1 MNCPCP
7 LCNLPKICIIILHQE
22 KIYAKNR
29 NFFCV
34 SVLTLIRTFGIIL
47 LKLKIGKT
55 GTMSKRTDIKK
66 LAKGFQK
73 KYNVKKLDCA
83 TMKSI
88 MQEQGFTVIEYN
100 KTLSDDNVFTIVT
113 ALNLREQIELSNGF
127 TYTDSNYRLVFIH
140 EELSE
145 EEKLIVLAHEEGH
158 IYCEHFGHSPII
170 GFDVADEFE
179 ANEFAHYILNP
190 SPMSKLT
197 AFLRRNLIFIVI
209 AALLTAILA
218 GCTVLKNAKKKEDSY
233 YGEYYISS
241 TGGKYHIFDC
251 PYIKNN
257 KTAERL
263 TKEDYYSGIYTPC
276 HSCLSDEAAK

>member
-1 MNCPCP
+1 MN
-7 LCNLPKICIIILHQE
+7 K
-22 KIYAKNR
+22 
-29 NFFCV
+29 
-34 SVLTLIRTFGIIL
+34 
-47 LKLKIGKT
+47 KT
-55 GTMSKRTDIKK
+55 DVKK
-66 LAKGFQK
+66 LAKGFRK

-83 TMKSI
+83 ALKSI

-100 KTLSDDNVFTIVT
+100 KTLSDDDVFTIVT

-127 TYTDSNYRLVFIH
+127 TYTDSNYRLVFVH

-158 IYCEHFGHSPII
+158 IYCEHFGYSPII
-170 GFDVADEFE
+170 GFDVSHEFE

-190 SPMSKLT
+190 PFTSKLS
-197 AFLRRNLIFIVI
+197 AFLRQNFIYAAIILIL
-209 AALLTAILA
+209 AAALA
-218 GCTVLKNAKKKEDSY
+218 GCTVLRNTQKKEDSY

-241 TGGKYHIFDC
+241 TGRKYHISEC

-263 TKEDYYSGIYTPC
+263 TKEDYYSGVYTPC
-276 HSCLSDEAAK
+276 HSCLSDEAAE